1 MNSNKTTKKLWIF
14 IPIAVVLCILALLL
28 GNQKQKTIS
37 DTRFMLD
44 TVVTVTLYDS
54 NSSSI
59 LDGVFDLCQS
69 YEDLLSR
76 TKESSEIYQFNN
88 RKTNE
93 PFTVSDDTAELL
105 EKGLYYS
112 KLSNGAFD
120 ITIAPASSLWDFK
133 AETPAL
139 PDENQLKNA
148 VKDIDYRNLHL
159 DGNVLTSD
167 DPRTQIDLGAIA
179 KGFIADK
186 MKEYLLEQGV
196 QSAIINLGGNV
207 LCVGEKPVS
216 ILEQTKQKLGLSKED
231 KSAFLIGLQKP
242 FESHQEVVGT
252 LNIHDLSVVSS
263 GIYERYFRVD
273 GTLYHHILNP
283 KTGYPY
289 NNHLLAVT
297 ILSDKS
303 VDGDALSTV
312 TFSLGLEEGTKLIES
327 LPNTY
332 AAFITEDGTL
342 HYTKGFEQ
350 FLKK

>member
-1 MNSNKTTKKLWIF
+1 MSNNDGRVI
-14 IPIAVVLCILALLL
+14 INI
-28 GNQKQKTIS
+28 
-37 DTRFMLD
+37 
-44 TVVTVTLYDS
+44 DS
-54 NSSSI
+54 NAPKAAQDFNA
-59 LDGVFDLCQS
+59 LDRAVKKTDT
-69 YEDLLSR
+69 D
-76 TKESSEIYQFNN
+76 TK
-88 RKTNE
+88 
-93 PFTVSDDTAELL
+93 
-105 EKGLYYS
+105 
-112 KLSNGAFD
+112 AF
-120 ITIAPASSLWDFK
+120 SGSV
-133 AETPAL
+133 
-139 PDENQLKNA
+139 NVLKNA
-148 VKDIDYRNLHL
+148 
-159 DGNVLTSD
+159 
-167 DPRTQIDLGAIA
+167 LGAI
-179 KGFIADK
+179 
-186 MKEYLLEQGV
+186 GV
-196 QSAIINLGGNV
+196 GYATSQLVNLGKSAVNTSMDFQALVNRMNAAAGN
-207 LCVGEKPVS
+207 KS
-216 ILEQTKQKLGLSKED
+216 IGADSLAYIREQADRLGLEFRTTADSFAGFEAAALRSGLTLEQTKQKLGFSKED